1 MAKGMVRLL
10 EVMCFC
16 WALIG
21 WCSAQKISSAPEPV
35 PEMASNN
42 NRHRIFQRGQGS
54 QSFQLAVSS
63 EHSAQVTPAS
73 FRVASGEE
81 LEGMEQTLE
90 KYTAAF
96 ENLSLSEVCQVWPGL
111 DREHETA
118 FKKVFVAFREAA
130 WTRSLGLEC
139 AAPKVTGE
147 TASVECLETL
157 TYGKAKGKSKEV
169 GPTRV
174 AILMKGQS
182 SNWVVAD
189 MKGAN

>member
-1 MAKGMVRLL
+1 MKLSISRTL
-10 EVMCFC
+10 EALCFC
-16 WALIG
+16 LVLISF
-21 WCSAQKISSAPEPV
+21 CSAQNVSSDRGPV
-35 PEMASNN
+35 ITNN
-42 NRHRIFQRGQGS
+42 GTRPRIFQRSQGS
-54 QSFQLAVSS
+54 QSFQLAVSN
-63 EHSAQVTPAS
+63 EHAGQVTAAS
-73 FRVASGEE
+73 FRIASGEE

-96 ENLSLSEVCQVWPGL
+96 ENLSLPEIRQVWPGL
-111 DREHETA
+111 DREHEAA
-118 FKKVFVAFREAA
+118 FKKVFAAFQETK
-130 WTRSLGLEC
+130 WTRNLGLEC

-157 TYGKAKGKSKEV
+157 KYGKAKGKSKEV

-174 AILMKGQS
+174 AIVLKGRS